1 MKGLILKRKWNDQ
14 IIEGLILNMMD
25 SLQITMQFFLTVV
38 RNSQQKINWFMI
50 LTKKENFECEDKLNT
65 CL

>member
-14 IIEGLILNMMD
+14 IIEGLMLNMMD
-25 SLQITMQFFLTVV
+25 SLQITKQFFLTVV
-38 RNSQQKINWFMI
+38 RNSKQKINWFMI

>member
-1 MKGLILKRKWNDQ
+1 M
-14 IIEGLILNMMD
+14 LNMMD
-25 SLQITMQFFLTVV
+25 SLQITKQFFLTVV
-38 RNSQQKINWFMI
+38 RNSKQKINWFMI